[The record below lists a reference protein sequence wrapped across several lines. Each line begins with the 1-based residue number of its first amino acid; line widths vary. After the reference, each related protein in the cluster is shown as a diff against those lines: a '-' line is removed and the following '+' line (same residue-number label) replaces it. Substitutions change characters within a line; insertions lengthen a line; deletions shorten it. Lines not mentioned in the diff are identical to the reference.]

1 MLCDSGMLCQL
12 VRHFS
17 FRTYLLVLSCFCIPQ
32 LLVRCCMYSYVL
44 VHCASQPPFFLFR
57 RQVCSKCVEVDF
69 MTGKEALF
77 HKDPHFVPRVFYD
90 IMDGYEQRENNFNS
104 LLLCKER
111 MILFLGYRGFLFS
124 KRRIYIV
131 KTVSL
136 YLPLLAR
143 NIC

>member
-1 MLCDSGMLCQL
+1 MFLHPLAVNTLSHVFLSTRSL
-12 VRHFS
+12 RLATSFFFFS
-17 FRTYLLVLSCFCIPQ
+17 EGKYALSVF
-32 LLVRCCMYSYVL
+32 
-44 VHCASQPPFFLFR
+44 
-57 RQVCSKCVEVDF
+57 EVDF

-90 IMDGYEQRENNFNS
+90 IMDGCEQRENNFNS

-124 KRRIYIV
+124 KLRIYIV

-136 YLPLLAR
+136 YLPLLAG